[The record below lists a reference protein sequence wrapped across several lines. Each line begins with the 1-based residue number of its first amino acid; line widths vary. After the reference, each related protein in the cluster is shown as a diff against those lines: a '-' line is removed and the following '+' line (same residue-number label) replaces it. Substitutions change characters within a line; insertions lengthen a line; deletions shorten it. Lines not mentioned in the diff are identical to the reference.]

1 MNRTTYAR
9 EYYRAHRAQLSARR
23 AAQKLRKKWCAWL
36 VRSVLVELSKVEP
49 WRVVNSGRVQPV
61 RRPLLKLRRV

>member
-1 MNRTTYAR
+1 MMPTPYHRRYYA
-9 EYYRAHRAQLSARR
+9 EHRAKLSARR

-61 RRPLLKLRRV
+61 RRPVLRLRRV